1 MKKLVLTSFIG
12 LALLV
17 SGCAKYSAKP
27 LDRSSSEFAGNA
39 YTKEG
44 VTLMV
49 KAFDRADCERFLD
62 RDVLKKGYQPLQ
74 ITVQNNTDRNLLIT
88 KDSIDLTLASNQE
101 VAKTVETSTVGR
113 ATGYG
118 VAALFIWP
126 FAIPAI
132 VDGVKSSNANEQLT
146 TDFQQKTIREQV
158 ILPQTRFTG
167 LVFAPIASYKV
178 PFAITLIDRDTREAI
193 QFNVTPTQP

>member
-1 MKKLVLTSFIG
+1 MLV
-12 LALLV
+12 ALV
-17 SGCAKYSAKP
+17 SGCAKYRAQP
-27 LDRSSSEFAGNA
+27 LDRSSAEFAGNA
-39 YTKEG
+39 YTKDG

-49 KAFDRADCERFLD
+49 KAFNKADCERYLD

-74 ITVQNNTDRNLLIT
+74 ITIQNNTDRNLIVT
-88 KDSIDLTLASNQE
+88 KDCIDLTLASNE
-101 VAKTVETSTVGR
+101 DVAKTVETSTVGR

-146 TDFQQKTIREQV
+146 ADFQQKAIREQIV
-158 ILPQTRFTG
+158 LPHTRFTG
-167 LVFAPIASYKV
+167 LVFAPIATYKV
-178 PFAITLIDRDTREAI
+178 PFAITLIDKDTREAI
-193 QFNVTPTQP
+193 QFNVAPTQS